1 LIFFPQQPTLPFF
14 AWLTKQLPMLEVL
27 SFFHME
33 DEEIDPILDA
43 LNNTP
48 FDNLSFRD
56 TLQCL
61 TIADCKLN
69 ENHFETIW
77 TDILPKLPKVSSLSL
92 SLNNIQSVRFFVD
105 RMQISD
111 MVSCLPSNKA
121 VRSLLLH
128 PNPVLDNIKK
138 DPDEKAALLSFL
150 QRFHTIWD
158 I

>member
-1 LIFFPQQPTLPFF
+1 LIFSPQQPTLPFF

-48 FDNLSFRD
+48 SDNLSFRD

-61 TIADCKLN
+61 TIADCKFN

-77 TDILPKLPKVSSLSL
+77 IDILPKLPIPATIVIIFLIANVVVFIMKDQQPIYYRNKSTWRGGRRWSKSSKGYRLFSTRT
-92 SLNNIQSVRFFVD
+92 NE
-105 RMQISD
+105 M
-111 MVSCLPSNKA
+111 A
-121 VRSLLLH
+121 
-128 PNPVLDNIKK
+128 
-138 DPDEKAALLSFL
+138 
-150 QRFHTIWD
+150 
-158 I
+158 